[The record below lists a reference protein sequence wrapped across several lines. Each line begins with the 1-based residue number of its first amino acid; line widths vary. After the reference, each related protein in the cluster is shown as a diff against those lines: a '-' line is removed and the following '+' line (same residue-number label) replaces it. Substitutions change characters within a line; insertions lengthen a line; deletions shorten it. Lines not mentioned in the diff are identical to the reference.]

1 MRLIPR
7 INTPWSTGVW
17 ALLIDSF
24 ASNFGFFLLMPV
36 LAVYLTRDLGWS
48 AWAAGLLLAVRQFAQ
63 QGLAPW
69 GGAWGDRLG
78 YRAAVVLGMEV
89 RAAGFILFGFA
100 HSGILIIVA
109 ALLSGLGGALFGP
122 ADAAALAVA
131 VPKEDRARIFSQRV
145 MFGNGGM
152 ILGPVA
158 GAYLLAVGF
167 GVVSVAAGLMF
178 FLAGI
183 FTAIYYPTEAVA
195 PRKSSAEPGK
205 FRRVLENRPF
215 VSLVATLSGYYLLSS
230 QLNIVMPLVVV
241 AAHAST
247 SMIGWLFALYSGVA
261 ILLQTTV
268 TRWVRHVSFQTQMVW
283 GFAAASLGMVANAF
297 SSWNVLALFP
307 GVLFLAAGSMLITP
321 ATFAAT
327 SELADPNEF
336 GLYYGFRNVSMG
348 IGGSLGNAVGGF
360 LFSVGSA
367 VGFPALSWLILA
379 VVGGTSTG
387 IMRSLHLPLRSGSS
401 LHERQRMA

>member
-1 MRLIPR
+1 MRLALR
-7 INTPWSTGVW
+7 IKSPWSTGVW

-78 YRAAVVLGMEV
+78 YRTAVVLGMEI
-89 RAAGFILFGFA
+89 RACGFILFGFV
-100 HSGILIIVA
+100 HSGFLIVIA

-131 VPKEDRARIFSQRV
+131 VPEEERAQIFSQRII
-145 MFGNGGM
+145 FGNGGM

-167 GVVSVAAGLMF
+167 SLVSVAAGLMF
-178 FLAGI
+178 LLAGI
-183 FTAIYYPTEAVA
+183 FTAIYYPKEAVA
-195 PRKSSAEPGK
+195 PRQTTSEPGK
-205 FRRVLENRPF
+205 FSRVLQNRPF
-215 VSLVATLSGYYLLSS
+215 VALVATLSGYYLLSS
-230 QLNIVMPLVVV
+230 QLNIVLPLVVV
-241 AAHAST
+241 ADHAPT
-247 SMIGWLFALYSGVA
+247 TMIGWLFALYSGIA

-268 TRWVRHVSFQTQMVW
+268 TRWVRSVSYQTQMVW
-283 GFAAASLGMVANAF
+283 GFVAATLGMLANAF
-297 SSWNVLALFP
+297 SAWNVLALFP
-307 GVLFLAAGSMLITP
+307 GVLLLAGGSMLINP

-327 SELADPNEF
+327 SDLADPNEF

-348 IGGSLGNAVGGF
+348 IGGSLGNAMGGL

-367 VGFPALSWLILA
+367 VGFPALSWLILG
-379 VVGGTSTG
+379 VVGGASTA
-387 IMRSLHLPLRSGSS
+387 IMRSLRLPLRDVAA
-401 LHERQRMA
+401 HERQRMA